1 MMKIDAKV
9 VKNRYN
15 NIFQRNLKAS
25 CKKITKNNHFVGAR
39 LGNSFRTSGSPF
51 PFSIK
56 AKVSYSAIRPS
67 ETLLLP
73 KPLVVDN
80 LSALGAM
87 PLQQEVQKQEKIN
100 ANMNTKI

>member
-1 MMKIDAKV
+1 MKIDAKV

-73 KPLVVDN
+73 KTLVVGN
-80 LSALGAM
+80 LSALRDM
-87 PLQQEVQKQEKIN
+87 SSQQEVPKQGK
-100 ANMNTKI
+100 T